1 MEHIQVVT
9 NVCEIEAS
17 NKNKKQNQK
26 RKKLKTLHEAGSKL
40 PQFRG
45 VDGFTDS
52 YVAVGQTDPPTIPVE
67 KLFPDGHFPVGEI
80 QDHPGDFN
88 TFRTTSDEKR
98 ALDRE
103 QEDLYETLRHAAE
116 VHRQVRKFA
125 QGLIKPGLKLV
136 GLCSQLET
144 KNREL
149 VVESALA
156 RGIAF
161 PTGCSLN
168 HVAGHY
174 TPNSGDQTVLTYGDV
189 MKVDFGTQINGRII
203 DSAWTVAFDPQFDP
217 LLEAARAAANAGI
230 ACAGVDA
237 RLGEIG
243 GEIQEVMESFE
254 VTIEGK
260 TYPVKSIRNLNGHS
274 IGVYET
280 HGSKCVPI
288 VKTNDQTKME
298 EGEIFAI
305 ETFGSTGRGYV
316 VEDGEC
322 SHYAKAA
329 DAPNVPLHLPRAK
342 TLLDH
347 ITRTFGTL
355 PWCRRWLERED
366 GGSATVNPKGAK
378 QEKYLLALKNLV
390 DTGIVTAYPPL
401 VDIRGSYSAQYEH
414 TFVLRPTCKEVVSR
428 GDDY

>member
-45 VDGFTDS
+45 VDGFMDS

-80 QDHPGDFN
+80 QDHPGNFN

-136 GLCSQLET
+136 DLCSQLET

-156 RGIAF
+156 VR
-161 PTGCSLN
+161 TSLSAASN
-168 HVAGHY
+168 
-174 TPNSGDQTVLTYGDV
+174 TVLPLFFSCCSGV
-189 MKVDFGTQINGRII
+189 LHSRR
-203 DSAWTVAFDPQFDP
+203 VA
-217 LLEAARAAANAGI
+217 R
-230 ACAGVDA
+230 
-237 RLGEIG
+237 
-243 GEIQEVMESFE
+243 
-254 VTIEGK
+254 
-260 TYPVKSIRNLNGHS
+260 
-274 IGVYET
+274 
-280 HGSKCVPI
+280 
-288 VKTNDQTKME
+288 
-298 EGEIFAI
+298 
-305 ETFGSTGRGYV
+305 
-316 VEDGEC
+316 
-322 SHYAKAA
+322 
-329 DAPNVPLHLPRAK
+329 
-342 TLLDH
+342 
-347 ITRTFGTL
+347 
-355 PWCRRWLERED
+355 
-366 GGSATVNPKGAK
+366 
-378 QEKYLLALKNLV
+378 
-390 DTGIVTAYPPL
+390 
-401 VDIRGSYSAQYEH
+401 
-414 TFVLRPTCKEVVSR
+414 
-428 GDDY
+428 